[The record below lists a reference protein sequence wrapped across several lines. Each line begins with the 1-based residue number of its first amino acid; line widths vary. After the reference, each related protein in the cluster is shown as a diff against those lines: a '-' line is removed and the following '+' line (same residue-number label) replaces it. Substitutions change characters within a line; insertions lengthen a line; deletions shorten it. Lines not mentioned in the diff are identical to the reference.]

1 MYPLK
6 NIGYS
11 GGLKKIECSLG
22 IRRSEETVGISGF
35 EAVRLWNKYKKGN
48 DEALELLIKYNKEDV
63 ENLKTIIE
71 MTYQKM
77 VDNEVAPKDRKC
89 PDCASDKTI

>member
-6 NIGYS
+6 SIGYS

-22 IRRSEETVGISGF
+22 IRRSEETEGISGF
-35 EAVRLWNKYKKGN
+35 EAVHLWNKYRRG
-48 DEALELLIKYNKEDV
+48 DEEALETLIKYNKEDV

-77 VDNEVAPKDRKC
+77 MDNEVNPED
-89 PDCASDKTI
+89 